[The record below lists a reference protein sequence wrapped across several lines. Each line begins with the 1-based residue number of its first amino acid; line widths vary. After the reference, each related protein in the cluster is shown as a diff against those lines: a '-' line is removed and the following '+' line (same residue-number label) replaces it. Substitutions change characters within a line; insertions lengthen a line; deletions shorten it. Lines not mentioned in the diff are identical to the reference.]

1 MYITNFNL
9 NRITKRIDIDE
20 QLISDIFKNIDI
32 NSCLSREESN
42 VVPLIRPLNSVL

>member
-9 NRITKRIDIDE
+9 NRITKRVDIDE

-32 NSCLSREESN
+32 NSCLSREERED
-42 VVPLIRPLNSVL
+42 LQKAATFF